1 MIADP
6 TAWPEIADVL
16 SQRAAVRMGR
26 AQTAHRTDV
35 ALDYERIGIDVQ
47 GFFNGLHIAVNLG
60 ES

>member
-1 MIADP
+1 
-6 TAWPEIADVL
+6 
-16 SQRAAVRMGR
+16 MGR